1 MGLAIEVANA
11 MDDKNIRVVSMP
23 CWENYEQQSDEYKN
37 ALIPSRGAM
46 KVSMEAG
53 ITMGWDKYIGPNGL
67 AIGMDHFGASAP
79 GKDLAKEFGFTTD
92 QVEKKIRIFLKK
104 NNNDFFMK
112 KFRPKKIVKKAN
124 IFITEMS
131 IFSIKFQNQKSTF
144 SVMKKSQLFP
154 GKYCLRKMSDMKKL
168 IFFDEIISELITGL
182 YRIED
187 DLKRVVTK

>member
-1 MGLAIEVANA
+1 MSDPNKSNFNIIIREIIKKSLFTERQIEIILKQKKLLDVEFGVSKGAYAVVECDNPELIFIATGSEVGLAIEVANA

-79 GKDLAKEFGFTTD
+79 GKDLAQEFGFTTD
-92 QVEKKIRIFLKK
+92 QVEKKIRNHL
-104 NNNDFFMK
+104 
-112 KFRPKKIVKKAN
+112 AN
-124 IFITEMS
+124 
-131 IFSIKFQNQKSTF
+131 
-144 SVMKKSQLFP
+144 L
-154 GKYCLRKMSDMKKL
+154 L
-168 IFFDEIISELITGL
+168 
-182 YRIED
+182 
-187 DLKRVVTK
+187 